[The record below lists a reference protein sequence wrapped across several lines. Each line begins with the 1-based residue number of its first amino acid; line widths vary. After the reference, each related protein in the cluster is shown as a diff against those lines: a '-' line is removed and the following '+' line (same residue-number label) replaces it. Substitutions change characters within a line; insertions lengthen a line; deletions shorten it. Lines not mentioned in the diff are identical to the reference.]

1 MKPLRWPS
9 WAKWALSSGVLVAIV
24 ATAACGDG
32 LGTAKKPQ
40 AKPEQPARAA
50 ASGAKKATSRAAG
63 EPRVE
68 LERLDHAALQA
79 NGDENIGNVFGAT
92 SWYVPPPPPPPPP
105 PQPPPKPTAP
115 PMPFTY
121 LGLYQENSG
130 RVIMLLKGDRLYTVA
145 VGDVIESTYRV
156 DRVEHGMV
164 EMTYLPLNI
173 KQSISTGNPS

>member
-1 MKPLRWPS
+1 MKARRWLHWGKP
-9 WAKWALSSGVLVAIV
+9 AFLGCLLAAI
-24 ATAACGDG
+24 ATIAACGDG
-32 LGTAKKPQ
+32 WGTAKKPHQ
-40 AKPEQPARAA
+40 KPEQSTRVVP
-50 ASGAKKATSRAAG
+50 SGAKKTVQRAPD
-63 EPRVE
+63 ESRVE

-79 NGDENIGNVFGAT
+79 NGNENIGNVFGAT

-130 RVIMLLKGDRLYTVA
+130 QVIMLLKGDRLYTVA

-173 KQSISTGNPS
+173 KQSISTGNSS